1 MSASAKG
8 IGTIETVDRMTGI
21 ARVHLTDP
29 CDQMASL
36 HVGAF
41 FSGRTARLP
50 VEGDKVRVQ
59 FQHSPE
65 GLVVLA
71 ARLVD
76 NQVR

>member
-1 MSASAKG
+1 MPASAKG
-8 IGTIETVDRMTGI
+8 IGTIETVDRATGV
-21 ARVHLTDP
+21 ARVHLSDP
-29 CDQMASL
+29 CDQWANL

-50 VEGDKVRVQ
+50 LEGDRVRVQ
-59 FQHSPE
+59 FQQLPE

-76 NQVR
+76 PLPR